1 MRPCRLCQDGSAG
14 RQLPY
19 LPVLMVQKTEK
30 ACHQKR
36 ALRSCVRQKTTNYR
50 VLGRFTV
57 HRQPSSG
64 SLIPAA
70 GERLTKNKSM
80 PTKLKRFVLYWFPL
94 ILYCLLIHFAAY
106 GIMGILFYRAYQ
118 TLPFR
123 HRYQMLMLLSVVS
136 ASLYGISDEIHQHFV
151 PYRDA
156 DILDV
161 IADFLGA
168 ACGVYLYQ
176 LWVTSRK
183 DRKQRVLNSEVGMR
197 KAELKIRDKRN

>member
-1 MRPCRLCQDGSAG
+1 MDK
-14 RQLPY
+14 
-19 LPVLMVQKTEK
+19 VL
-30 ACHQKR
+30 
-36 ALRSCVRQKTTNYR
+36 
-50 VLGRFTV
+50 
-57 HRQPSSG
+57 
-64 SLIPAA
+64 
-70 GERLTKNKSM
+70 
-80 PTKLKRFVLYWFPL
+80 
-94 ILYCLLIHFAAY
+94 HFAAY

-118 TLPFR
+118 TLPLR
-123 HRYQMLMLLSVVS
+123 NRYQMLMLLSVIS

-176 LWVTSRK
+176 LWVAFRK